1 MALLKVN
8 GEKVQ
13 IGLLSVKNFKPIAD
27 QSEFDTMVDQTIMKI
42 NQEYGALS
50 RKHLK
55 KKAPIDTYAEYYK
68 RYGYSYP
75 VLGQLESFLKGDK
88 PLEEDIPLLKVL
100 LLMELE
106 SMLLMACHDMDA
118 VKMPLTLERGLP
130 DEAIQYVGISKREQK
145 ISAQDFY
152 ISDDEGVI
160 SSILKGPDYRTR
172 VTANTKNA
180 LFMIYGPYEINPLET
195 HISQTLD
202 NLENLLKTCS
212 PDCIIET
219 KRIV

>member
-13 IGLLSVKNFKPIAD
+13 IGLLSVKNFNPTAD
-27 QSEFDTMVDQTIMKI
+27 LSEFDTLVDQTIMKI

-50 RKHLK
+50 RKQLK

-88 PLEEDIPLLKVL
+88 QLETDIRLLKVL
-100 LLMELE
+100 LLTELE

-118 VKMPLTLERGLP
+118 VKMPLTLERNLP
-130 DEAIQYVGISKREQK
+130 DKEVQYVGISKREQK

-152 ISDDEGVI
+152 ISDDEAVI

-172 VTANTKNA
+172 VTANTKDA
-180 LFMIYGPYEINPLET
+180 LFMIYGPYEINPLEA
-195 HISQTLD
+195 HIRQTLD
-202 NLENLLKTCS
+202 KLEKLLKACS
-212 PDCIIET
+212 PDCVIEE
-219 KRIV
+219 KSIV